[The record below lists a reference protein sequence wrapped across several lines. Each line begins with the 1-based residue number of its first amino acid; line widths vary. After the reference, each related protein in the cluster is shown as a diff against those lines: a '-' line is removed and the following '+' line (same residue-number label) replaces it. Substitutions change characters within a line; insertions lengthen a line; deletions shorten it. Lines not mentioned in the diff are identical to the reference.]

1 MKKNQQGFTLIELV
15 IVIVILGLL
24 AATALPRFSNLT
36 GEARTAALAGVTGG
50 FRSAIAITHAQ
61 WLATGE
67 SSPITMQDGTQVA
80 MNISGWPDL
89 SGSQDAGA
97 AYNNIMSQSFA
108 ELGTDWSHDSST
120 TTTAVYTLSGTGGGT
135 FTYSENN
142 GSVTCSGC

>member
-1 MKKNQQGFTLIELV
+1 MKKNQQGFTLIELI

-50 FRSAIAITHAQ
+50 FRSALIITHAQ

-80 MNISGWPDL
+80 MNASGWPDV
-89 SGSQDAGA
+89 STPTAT
-97 AYNNIMSQSFA
+97 YNAIMSQSFT
-108 ELGTDWSHDSST
+108 ELGSDWTQDT
-120 TTTAVYTLSGTGGGT
+120 VGGYRYLLGGTGGGN
-135 FTYSENN
+135 FVYDVND
-142 GSVTCSGC
+142 GSVACTGC